1 MLALRGIGGVVLFF
15 LLLGRPLLA
24 GAAAVYSLVSNLAD
38 WWRRTWSFDG
48 ATLILDDGVLRR
60 TYRRV
65 PVGRV
70 QQVEVNEPFLHR
82 VVGLAVLRIET
93 AGGAGSA
100 EIALDAM
107 DRGEAIALQAAVL
120 EARGR
125 VVHDRARVA
134 DRSDGPGPAAPEVPP
149 PPPAEEAV
157 LHLST
162 GRIMVSGMLGSN
174 LLVVF
179 ALMGGFFD
187 LVSRLPRNLGE
198 AVESEAGELVTGL
211 GVAMGLLVLVVA
223 ALVAA
228 ALAAVAVHHD
238 LTVVRRGDE
247 LRLRRGLFERRDAI
261 VPLVRVQAVS
271 IGQNPAQRLVGLYSV
286 AIRSAGTAEGGD
298 VRFSVPAADRAEVDR
313 LVAAAIGDRVDID
326 RLTPAPAAA
335 RSRRI
340 VRRSAVLVPPAL
352 MVVLIS
358 SVAPVALIALAV
370 AVALAVTTGLD
381 AYGSLGHRLD
391 PHLLVTRSGSL
402 FRRTIV
408 VVRERVQ
415 STRVHAS
422 PFQRRRSLATL
433 AVDLAGRGP
442 TPLVIDQIDRR
453 CRALAGAMRAE
464 PVSSDPRSYATLG
477 ARPPTPN
484 EEP

>member
-1 MLALRGIGGVVLFF
+1 MLALRGIGGVVVFF
-15 LLLGRPLLA
+15 LLLGRPVLA
-24 GAAAVYSLVSNLAD
+24 GAAAAYALVSNLVD

-48 ATLILDDGVLRR
+48 TTLTLDDGVLHR

-65 PVGRV
+65 PIGRV

-82 VVGLAVLRIET
+82 VAGLAVVRIET

-100 EIALDAM
+100 EIALDAIG
-107 DRGEAIALQAAVL
+107 RREAIALQSAVL

-125 VVHDRARVA
+125 AVHGPARP
-134 DRSDGPGPAAPEVPP
+134 PGPPGASNDGTPLVPP
-149 PPPAEEAV
+149 PPPAGELV
-157 LHLST
+157 LHLGT

-187 LVSRLPRNLGE
+187 LVSRLPRSLGE

-211 GVAMGLLVLVVA
+211 GVAMGLLALVVV
-223 ALVAA
+223 ALGAA
-228 ALAAVAVHHD
+228 ALAAVAAHHD
-238 LTVVRRGDE
+238 LTVVRRGNE
-247 LRLRRGLFERRDAI
+247 LRLRRGLLERRDAI
-261 VPLVRVQAVS
+261 VPLARVQAVS

-298 VRFSVPAADRAEVDR
+298 VRFGVPAANRSEVDR
-313 LVAAAIGDRVDID
+313 LVTAALGRPVDVAQLAAA
-326 RLTPAPAAA
+326 PNAA

-340 VRRSAVLVPPAL
+340 VRRAAVLVPPVAAAVLLASFAPLAL
-352 MVVLIS
+352 T
-358 SVAPVALIALAV
+358 ALAV
-370 AVALAVTTGLD
+370 AVSVAVVTGLD
-381 AYGSLGHRLD
+381 AYTGLGHRLD
-391 PHLLVTRSGSL
+391 PDLLVTRSGSL
-402 FRRTIV
+402 LRRTVV
-408 VVRERVQ
+408 VVRGRVQ
-415 STRVHAS
+415 STRVRAS
-422 PFQRRRSLATL
+422 LFQRRRSLATL

-442 TPLVIDQIDRR
+442 TPMVIDQVDRR
-453 CRALAGAMRAE
+453 CAELARALRAA
-464 PVSSDPRSYATLG
+464 PVSTDRSVYATLG